1 MKTIYNL
8 NKPSV
13 REKALEHGL
22 SYLFDEDLI
31 MLILGSGT
39 KELPVEKMARKILE
53 TLDDSND
60 SDVVENLLKLK
71 GVGVGKALAVAAALE
86 LGKRRNNHLRAPIG
100 NPRDII
106 PFVRNY
112 SVSEKEHF
120 VVVTLSGSHEI
131 INITVVSVGT
141 LNRALIHPREIFGE
155 AIRENAAAMILCHNH
170 PSGNVEP
177 SKEDILTTENLLEA
191 SVILGIEILDHI
203 IVSRESYF
211 SFVEHGVLFT
221 S

>member
-1 MKTIYNL
+1 MSNIYKSK
-8 NKPSV
+8 KPSV
-13 REKALEHGL
+13 RETALVHGL
-22 SYLFDEDLI
+22 SFPFDEDLI
-31 MLILGSGT
+31 ALILGSGT
-39 KELPVEKMARKILE
+39 KQLPVEKMARKILE
-53 TLDDSND
+53 TLDCSND
-60 SDVVENLLKLK
+60 EDVVENLLKLK

-86 LGKRRNNHLRAPIG
+86 LGKRRSNHLRAPIG
-100 NPRDII
+100 NPKDII

-112 SVSEKEHF
+112 SVSAKEHF

-131 INITVVSVGT
+131 IKINVVSVGT
-141 LNRALIHPREIFGE
+141 LNRAIIHPREVFSE
-155 AIRENAAAMILCHNH
+155 AIRDNAAAMILCHNH

-177 SKEDILTTENLLEA
+177 SNEDILTTQNLLEA

-211 SFVEHGVLFT
+211 SFVEQGVLFT